1 MKKIYFAIG
10 LALTCG
16 FVFGQ
21 QKTAQTLGEAIPV
34 IWHNNEATE
43 KGATIFSEDFSSG
56 IPATWTNVTV
66 SGPVDWKSTTTGH
79 TGSYPTAA
87 LVSTTSNNGWAIVD
101 SDADNFSG
109 GGAEDAQI
117 TTPIIDC
124 SGFTQVKLEFQQMF
138 RRWQADITTI
148 RVTTDGGTTWTD
160 FVLNSAITQAGTDN
174 PDYVNIN
181 ITSAIA
187 ADPTNVQIQFW
198 WQGAWDYGWQ
208 IDDVAVKEIDPN
220 DIIVKRASFDA
231 DVEYYL
237 IPITQ
242 AQTQQYHSRVQNIG
256 YTDQT
261 NVQLTVD
268 VNDGASSVFT
278 GTSNTIAT
286 LAVGVEDSL
295 GLSSTFTPSALG
307 TYTVSYTGTQTEID
321 DDATNNDKTVSFT
334 VTDTVYAIDNGIY
347 GGQWWNQN
355 SGGTGS
361 DAYELASLFEIVNND
376 KTTTTS
382 VYVGDST
389 DVGAVFYITLY
400 VYNSVDS
407 TFDYVNQT
415 NDYVV
420 SANDL
425 NNWVT
430 LPWYNS
436 ELLTGGTDY
445 LSAVKHYGG
454 SSRVFI
460 GYGTN
465 SSFSGTT
472 LSNDG
477 AGGAWA
483 NQPRTPM
490 IRLNVNQDLGIEDF
504 ENSFTLSQNVPN
516 PANSTTAINYT
527 VNSNANVTLTIT
539 DMTGKVVMTVNEG
552 TRAAGDYKITLDA
565 ATLAGGMYH
574 YTLSNGTSSITK
586 AMSVVK

>member
-1 MKKIYFAIG
+1 MRKIYFTIS

-16 FVFGQ
+16 FAFGQ
-21 QKTAQTLGEAIPV
+21 QKTAQSLGEAIPA
-34 IWHNNEATE
+34 IWHNNVATE
-43 KGATIFSEDFSSG
+43 KGATIFSEDFANG
-56 IPATWTNVTV
+56 IPVTWSNVTI
-66 SGPVDWKSTTTGH
+66 SGPVDWKYTTDGH
-79 TGSYPTAA
+79 SGSYPTSAIA
-87 LVSTTSNNGWAIVD
+87 STTSNNGWAIID

-148 RVTTDGGTTWTD
+148 RVTTDGGANWTD

-187 ADPTNVQIQFW
+187 GDPTNVQIQFW

-237 IPITQ
+237 IPMTQ

-261 NVQLTVD
+261 NVQLSVD
-268 VNDGASSVFT
+268 VNDGSSSVFT

-307 TYTVSYTGTQTEID
+307 TYTVTYSGTQTETD
-321 DDATNNDKTVSFT
+321 DDLTNNDKTVSFT

-355 SGGTGS
+355 AGGTGS

-389 DVGAVFYITLY
+389 DVGTVFYVTLY
-400 VYNSVDS
+400 VFNPQDLTYS
-407 TFDYVNQT
+407 YVNQT
-415 NDYVV
+415 DDYVV

-436 ELLTGGTDY
+436 ELLAGGTDY
-445 LSAVKHYGG
+445 LCAVTHYGG
-454 SSRVFI
+454 SSRLFI

-465 SSFSGTT
+465 SSYTGTT
-472 LSNDG
+472 LSNAG
-477 AGGAWA
+477 AGAAWS

-490 IRLNVNQDLGIEDF
+490 IRLNVNQDLSIIGYENDF
-504 ENSFTLSQNVPN
+504 LLNQNIPN
-516 PANSTTAINYT
+516 PAQDVTTINYSL
-527 VNSNANVTLTIT
+527 NSNAVVSFSIT
-539 DMTGKVVMTVNEG
+539 DISGKEVVNISEG
-552 TRAAGDYKITLDA
+552 TKGAGNQSINL
-565 ATLAGGMYH
+565 
-574 YTLSNGTSSITK
+574 NTSSLSSGAYFYTI
-586 AMSVVK
+586 SVNGNEATRKMIVE